1 MSQQRCAHI
10 FLSLI
15 DYFLCLLRPVEVA
28 AVMILSRASRS
39 RDWDRLLALYLRC
52 HFRADLLQLF
62 GESWLRTWSVPVRE
76 KLGQVLRRRCI
87 CGEKTDQFSPTQ
99 HSRLCRECAASTRTR
114 TKSLTTT
121 LFYDEDVHVEV
132 TEWTRDPIAAI
143 SSVPVGGRVQVIGD
157 ISTAYGMIMIHRAI
171 WISGLNPERSLL
183 STGGFTMAV
192 MAPLRLTDLTVVNG
206 HRRKVLAQPKPEDAM
221 PAIQIMNTGPAVV
234 CIERCVIMARAGA
247 GVLALRGHAQL
258 RRNVFKECAHA
269 AITTDGGTVDA
280 VGNRFERLRSWCF
293 QEKKPTLQTEDFVTS
308 FKACND
314 IRSAAPHFYVT
325 SEIYVTSEHESHVF

>member
-1 MSQQRCAHI
+1 MQRQFAVSQQRSAHL
-10 FLSLI
+10 FSSLL
-15 DYFLCLLRPVEVA
+15 DYFLCLLRPTEVA
-28 AVMILSRASRS
+28 AVMIVSRASRS
-39 RDWDRLLALYLRC
+39 RDWDRLLASYLRF

-76 KLGQVLRRRCI
+76 KLRQVLRRRCI

-99 HSRLCRECAASTRTR
+99 RSRLCRECADSAHTL

-143 SSVPVGGRVQVIGD
+143 SSVPVGGRVQVLGD

-183 STGGFTMAV
+183 STGRFTMAV
-192 MAPLRLTDLTVVNG
+192 MAPLRLTDLTVVNS
-206 HRRKVLAQPKPEDAM
+206 RCKVFVQPKPEDAM
-221 PAIQIMNTGPAVV
+221 PAIQIMNTCPAVV

-247 GVLALRGHAQL
+247 GVLVLRGHAQL

-269 AITTDGGTVDA
+269 AIAADGGTVDA

-293 QEKKPTLQTEDFVTS
+293 QENKPTLQTEDFVTS
-308 FKACND
+308 FKARND
-314 IRSAAPHFYVT
+314 IRSTSRIFYA
-325 SEIYVTSEHESHVF
+325 HVGT